1 MTKRGALRSC
11 FMTSPSDDQ
20 LQALCSDKTANTT
33 THVFTVSSFVNGG
46 GSSHDVTPHTGGGGS
61 QVDAARAHACTT
73 VQANGIKDSLVHQS
87 DR

>member
-20 LQALCSDKTANTT
+20 LQALCSERTVNTA

-46 GSSHDVTPHTGGGGS
+46 GSNHDVTPHTAVGGS
-61 QVDAARAHACTT
+61 QVDVARAHACTA
-73 VQANGIKDSLVHQS
+73 VQANGIKDSVVHPT